1 MTGRAS
7 WPGRLLLPLSHIGSY
22 HRLVLR
28 PGDWKRVGAL
38 LGYLGAMVFAA
49 GLCSAYVG
57 AERTVYW
64 WDYAGYHD
72 LAART
77 VRAFEQSA
85 DTGIT
90 FVRGTLAQSYN
101 ALFALPLAP
110 LLALFGSTRLAYVL
124 SVALVYHV
132 PYAVVL
138 GGIAARTLRAPRRR
152 IAWITTA
159 VSLLLPGLWLPVLRG
174 YPDSA
179 AALVFAL
186 AMVAYLADPALG
198 RWWQPPVIGICL
210 AGAVLLRRHFLVTVP
225 AFLVAMA
232 VVCFLERR
240 RREPSVAARHA
251 AAQTAWLT
259 GLSAAAGLAFAIV
272 VAEPFVSLVATRDYY
287 DLYRGYMLPIADV
300 AYSLV
305 VPFGIPIAIAAAT
318 GLALGV
324 RWGILQG
331 PAALFV
337 AIEGLLAAMVWSI
350 FIRQAGMQYCFHV
363 APAIVVGL
371 VAWGWRLWSSSAR
384 SRAWVLPALAYLVV
398 TFGVSLSR
406 PPKADTVLMES
417 LLPVSASPPFR
428 DDLGALRSLVDR
440 LRTTC
445 GRDRPVFVVSSS
457 YTLNSDL
464 LVQAERQ
471 FYGRWN
477 TRLEVLK
484 TPEVDTRDSYPV
496 SLFLDTRC
504 AVVAMPVQLH
514 LQPEEQHLLSVSYT
528 MFRDRIGVAS
538 DFEPDQETFGL
549 RWRVKVLVFR
559 RVRATSLDAGLETLQ
574 LFERAISE
582 PASTQPNWVVV
593 SGPFPAW
600 ESALGD
606 SATRV
611 VLHPAP
617 RNTSA
622 PTVAVHLGQS
632 HGPVE
637 VQGTLDFTDPR
648 CRGVE
653 LRLGSVALGR
663 GFEDAA
669 RIVRHPGG
677 PPGFSASV
685 DVPQGRRLALLLTVP
700 EGQASI
706 DFCLVRLD
714 AIRASKGTGSSTRPP
729 AVAPGRSG

>member
-1 MTGRAS
+1 M
-7 WPGRLLLPLSHIGSY
+7 
-22 HRLVLR
+22 
-28 PGDWKRVGAL
+28 
-38 LGYLGAMVFAA
+38 LGYLGASLFAA
-49 GLCSAYVG
+49 ALCSVYVG
-57 AERTVYW
+57 SERTIYW
-64 WDYAGYHD
+64 WDYAGYQD

-77 VRAFEQSA
+77 VRAFEQSKDA
-85 DTGIT
+85 GIE
-90 FVRGTLAQSYN
+90 FVRGTLGQSYN

-110 LLALFGSTRLAYVL
+110 FLTLFGSTRLPYVL
-124 SVALVYHV
+124 AVALIYQV

-138 GGIAARTLRAPRRR
+138 GGIAARTLRAPRGR
-152 IAWITTA
+152 ITWITAA
-159 VSLLLPGLWLPVLRG
+159 VALLLPGLWLPVLRG

-186 AMVAYLADPALG
+186 AIVMYLADPTLE

-210 AGAVLLRRHFLVTVP
+210 AGAVLIRRHFLVTVP

-240 RREPSVAARHA
+240 RREPAVAARHA
-251 AAQTAWLT
+251 AARTAWLT

-287 DLYRGYMLPIADV
+287 DLYRGYMLPISDA

-305 VPFGIPIAIAAAT
+305 VPYGIPIAIASAT

-337 AIEGLLAAMVWSI
+337 ATEGLLAAAVWSI

-363 APAIVVGL
+363 APAVVVGL

-384 SRAWVLPALAYLVV
+384 SRTWVLPALAYLVV

-406 PPKADTVLMES
+406 PPRADTVLMES

-440 LRTTC
+440 LRATC
-445 GRDRPVFVVSSS
+445 GRDRPVYVVSSS

-477 TRLEVLK
+477 TRLDVLK
-484 TPEVDTRDSYPV
+484 TPEVDTRDNYPISMLV
-496 SLFLDTRC
+496 NTRC
-504 AVVAMPVQLH
+504 VVVAMPIQLH
-514 LQPEEQHLLSVSYT
+514 LQPEEQDLVSVSYA
-528 MFRDRIGVAS
+528 MFRDRVGIAS
-538 DFEPDQETFGL
+538 DFEPDPETVGL
-549 RWRVKVLVFR
+549 RWRVKVVLFR
-559 RVRATSLDAGLETLQ
+559 RVRATALDPGLKTLQ
-574 LFERAISE
+574 MFERAVSE
-582 PASTQPNWVVV
+582 PASTQPDWVVV
-593 SGPFPAW
+593 SGHFPAW

-617 RNTSA
+617 RDAGA
-622 PTVAVHLGQS
+622 PTVAVHLGQGD
-632 HGPVE
+632 GPVK

-677 PPGFSASV
+677 LPGFSASV
-685 DVPQGRRLALLLTVP
+685 NVPEGRRLALLVTIP

-706 DFCLVRLD
+706 DYCLVRLD
-714 AIRASKGTGSSTRPP
+714 ALSVSKGTG
-729 AVAPGRSG
+729 G